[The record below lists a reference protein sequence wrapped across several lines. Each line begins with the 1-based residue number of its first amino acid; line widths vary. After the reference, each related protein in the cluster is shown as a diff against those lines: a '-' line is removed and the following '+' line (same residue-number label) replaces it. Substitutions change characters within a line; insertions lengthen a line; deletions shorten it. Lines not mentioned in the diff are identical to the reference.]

1 MEQENQLFR
10 KKSLDRIASPE
21 DLNDYLKVTNV
32 SAWMVLVSVIVLIV
46 GLLVWSSFG
55 KIETRITVEAQA
67 KDGVV
72 TVMLSEPGKQT
83 LAEGMEIEIG
93 SENGIIDTAV
103 KDIYGR
109 YIATADMDIPDG
121 VYEAEIT
128 VEKVSPLSFLL

>member
-1 MEQENQLFR
+1 MEQENKLFR
-10 KKSLDRIASPE
+10 KESLDHIASPE
-21 DLNDYLKVTNV
+21 DLNEYLKVTSV
-32 SAWMVLVSVIVLIV
+32 SAWMVLVAVIVLLA

-67 KDGVV
+67 RDGVV
-72 TVMLSEPGKQT
+72 TVMISEPGKQT

-93 SENGIIDTAV
+93 SESGVIDTAV

-121 VYEAEIT
+121 EYEAEIIT
-128 VEKVSPLSFLL
+128 DKVSPLSFLL